1 MKKLYLVLFA
11 FTLGLSACG
20 DSSSSSDDE
29 NPGTSIL
36 DTEKQTITIY
46 SPVCKLVDGKASF
59 DACGDSSVSTYSVA
73 VGDTLFL
80 QSEDGE
86 SFLFVGKNGGSVFGE
101 WEAVVDSDLG
111 VKARLDI
118 SEDSVERSIDF
129 SEVCFAEKIAD
140 SLMSLYAD
148 SILFEANVE
157 DCEHFTLDAS
167 MGDISISFD
176 FTVSITENIQEISYT
191 TESSLPLFDGL
202 SCSTTT
208 FSGDVTEDL
217 CTEEN
222 LNDGYISSDGLE
234 FSQTI
239 QEGDGC
245 LDDLNLFDDLEEESE

>member
-1 MKKLYLVLFA
+1 MKKNHLILFA
-11 FTLGLSACG
+11 FALGLFACG
-20 DSSSSSDDE
+20 DSSSSSEE

-36 DTEKQTITIY
+36 DTEKRTITIY
-46 SPVCKLVDGKASF
+46 SPVCKLVGGKASF
-59 DACGDSSVSTYSVA
+59 NACGDSSVLSYSVA

-80 QSEDGE
+80 QSEDDE
-86 SFLFVGKNGGSVFGE
+86 TFVFVGDNGGSIFGK
-101 WEAVVDSDLG
+101 WEAFADSDLG
-111 VKARLDI
+111 VKVRLDV

-129 SEVCFAEKIAD
+129 SEVCFAEQIVD

-148 SILFEANVE
+148 SILVEANVE

-167 MGDISISFD
+167 LGETSISFN

-202 SCSTTT
+202 SCTMTT
-208 FSGDVTEDL
+208 FSGDVTEEL
-217 CTEEN
+217 CSEEN
-222 LNDGYISSDGLE
+222 LRDGYISNDGLE

-245 LDDLNLFDDLEEESE
+245 LEDLDPFGSDEDAE

>member
-1 MKKLYLVLFA
+1 MKKIYLMFFA
-11 FTLGLSACG
+11 LTFGLSACG
-20 DSSSSSDDE
+20 DSSSSSEE
-29 NPGTSIL
+29 NPGASIL

-46 SPVCKLVDGKASF
+46 SPVCKLVEGKASF
-59 DACGDSSVSTYSVA
+59 NACGDSSVSAYSVA

-86 SFLFVGKNGGSVFGE
+86 KFVFVGKNGGSVFGE

-167 MGDISISFD
+167 MGEISISFD

-245 LDDLNLFDDLEEESE
+245 LDDLDLFDDLEEESE